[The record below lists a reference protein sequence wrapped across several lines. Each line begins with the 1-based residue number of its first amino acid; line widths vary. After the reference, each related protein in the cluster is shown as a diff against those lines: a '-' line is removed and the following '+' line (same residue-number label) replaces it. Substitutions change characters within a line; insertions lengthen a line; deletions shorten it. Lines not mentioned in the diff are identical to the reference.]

1 MSSEFGDQK
10 GKIVMSSEFF
20 KKWLNSLYFKK
31 LPRTPNSE
39 LSILRSSATA
49 EDGRTYHL
57 TRRHFFRWFLGLP
70 FLFYFPFHAQK
81 TTADLPNPLRK
92 EGKSSIAEF
101 FKGEELVCEIGFW
114 LFKRVALGKLSF
126 SEMEKRGHYMA
137 TLQAETLGVVGWLTR
152 YRVDTYRST
161 MEEIDEG
168 KRLRSLSFE
177 EDVKIGSKLRRKSH
191 LFDYQKRKW
200 IQLRRRKDGVM
211 ERTEEEIP
219 PGMVYDDFLT
229 ASYNFRYGVYGEIKR
244 GRKYTV
250 ATFPRKG
257 SSSYEVRVAGK
268 EEEEKRKKSEKFK
281 DGKEFYVK
289 LFLDPEITH
298 SKEGL
303 IEGWLSKEL
312 YPIEGTIKD
321 VILFGD
327 VKGTLIK
334 RSNT

>member
-1 MSSEFGDQK
+1 VTG
-10 GKIVMSSEFF
+10 
-20 KKWLNSLYFKK
+20 Y
-31 LPRTPNSE
+31 
-39 LSILRSSATA
+39 
-49 EDGRTYHL
+49 L
-57 TRRHFFRWFLGLP
+57 TRRYFFRWLAGLP
-70 FLFYFPFHAQK
+70 FLFHFPLHIQE
-81 TTADLPNPLRK
+81 TLADLSTPSRYRR
-92 EGKSSIAEF
+92 ESTIAEF
-101 FKGEELVCEIGFW
+101 FKGEELVYEIGVW
-114 LFKRVALGKLSF
+114 LFKRAALGRLSF
-126 SEMEKRGHYMA
+126 KEMDKRGCYMA
-137 TLQAETLGVVGWLTR
+137 TLQAETLGILGWLSR

-161 MEEIDEG
+161 IEEIDG
-168 KRLRSLSFE
+168 GRRLRSLSFE
-177 EDVKIGSKLRRKSH
+177 EDVKIGSKLRRKIH

-219 PGMVYDDFLT
+219 PGKVYDDFIT
-229 ASYNFRYGVYGEIKR
+229 ASYNFRYGVYGEIER

-268 EEEEKRKKSEKFK
+268 EEEEKRKKSERFT
-281 DGKEFYVK
+281 DGKDFYVK

-312 YPIEGTIKD
+312 YPMEGTIKD
-321 VILFGD
+321 VVLFGD

-334 RSNT
+334 KNKGS